1 VPSSADDSETGDPDS
16 SSNADDD
23 AVTATAPDPKPR
35 TWSTP
40 FTVLVRSA
48 PAGASIIVDGKRVGV
63 TPASIALRA
72 PAQVL
77 VTRSGYQ
84 PSRVRAERAGPIL
97 VRLVPL
103 PRVRGRRPSAGET
116 LD

>member
-1 VPSSADDSETGDPDS
+1 MAMPWSPPPHRPSLGARRSPSSCA
-16 SSNADDD
+16 AH
-23 AVTATAPDPKPR
+23 R
-35 TWSTP
+35 
-40 FTVLVRSA
+40 
-48 PAGASIIVDGKRVGV
+48 GASIIVDGKRVGV
-63 TPASIALRA
+63 TPAAIALRA

-77 VTRSGYQ
+77 VKRSGYQ

-103 PRVRGRRPSAGET
+103 PRARERRTSAGET